1 MSRQTVS
8 RKVLLKTLA
17 LRNCKKFK
25 SICYKTSERH
35 RRRSLGGNSR
45 KNLSKS
51 RNVSSGSESSEIYLY
66 ALCFSMHEL
75 LAFQSCHLHMPS
87 KELLEFSFNSAN
99 FCMYAGLS
107 SVVLLSCMFCMSK
120 IYSSTDVQL
129 YQCCV
134 LKHLRD
140 YLFGSFS
147 FFVTACYS
155 FLQFHCFCLNTKV
168 KFYLKLLIFFNLI
181 TKYQL

>member
-75 LAFQSCHLHMPS
+75 LAFQSCHLICLPRNCLSLVLIRQTFVCMLVCRRLYFCHACFVCRKYSQVLMCNFINAVS
-87 KELLEFSFNSAN
+87 ETSA
-99 FCMYAGLS
+99 
-107 SVVLLSCMFCMSK
+107 
-120 IYSSTDVQL
+120 
-129 YQCCV
+129 
-134 LKHLRD
+134 
-140 YLFGSFS
+140 
-147 FFVTACYS
+147 
-155 FLQFHCFCLNTKV
+155 
-168 KFYLKLLIFFNLI
+168 
-181 TKYQL
+181 